1 MVESMEEL
9 LETVPVFEGL
19 SSEFLNTIAGC
30 ASNVRF
36 DEGQTLFEE
45 DEEANRF
52 FIVRQGLVAVD
63 MHVPGQGPVTILTV
77 REGEVVGW
85 SWLFAPYRW
94 QFDARA
100 VESTRALAFDARC
113 LRGKCDEDPALGYEL
128 MRRFARVIVQRVQAT
143 RLQILD
149 VYGHAHS

>member
-1 MVESMEEL
+1 MVESMEKL

-19 SSEFLNTIAGC
+19 EEAYLSEIAGC
-30 ASNVRF
+30 AANVRF

-85 SWLFAPYRW
+85 SWLFPPHRW

-100 VESTRALAFDARC
+100 VEATRAIAFDARC
-113 LRGKCDEDPALGYEL
+113 LRGKCDEDPVLGYEL
-128 MRRFARVIVQRVQAT
+128 MQRFARVIVQRVQAT

-149 VYGHAHS
+149 VYGHAHG